1 MDSIFLMN
9 LKDIQPSQL
18 YISKRK
24 LAKIQEKLDP
34 NKKESLEIIPVKK
47 LGTDIIYSDGH
58 TRAYA
63 AHQLGWQEVRV
74 EWETEDLDWEMYEV
88 CVDWCKK
95 DEIYSIADLSSRV
108 ISHKDYEILWYE
120 RCNQLKKQVEEKRS
134 KNTIK

>member
-24 LAKIQEKLDP
+24 LAKIQEKFDP
-34 NKKESLEIIPVKK
+34 NNFESLEVIPVKK
-47 LGTDIIYSDGH
+47 LGTDIVYSDGH

-63 AHQLGWQEVRV
+63 AHLLGWQEVRV

-88 CVDWCKK
+88 CVDWCKQAG
-95 DEIYSIADLSSRV
+95 ISTIADLSSRV

-120 RCNQLKKQVEEKRS
+120 RCNQLKIQMEEKRS
-134 KNTIK
+134 KTIIK